1 MVYPNL
7 STWFLDFFGIDHFL
21 SLFDMQEENLENK
34 DMNGMS
40 VEDLFLNTQ
49 ESYADAQQRAIEE
62 NKAFARTEFFRMDKF
77 GTYRLRILPL
87 APNPDG
93 TAPRPGYEYPVHQLL
108 LELEKPTKGNKPSKM
123 YVTVPRATD
132 AGYSQDIIDT
142 YRKLA
147 VAQAQEMGDEKL
159 AEKIGGGSFGGGL
172 RFSYGH
178 AMYVFDL
185 NDRAKGVQLL
195 TLSHAQFKDLDDRK
209 FKLWQKKLQKTPG
222 YPCPISSVR
231 NAYPIEIEKKKNN
244 SKTEYLFSIDNEADV
259 DSLSKEELLALMGA
273 VRIPEI
279 IYRYTRYHLGATVE
293 FLKQCDELYGME
305 LMTGD
310 EMKEAIANLNEELP
324 KEDTSEFSFD
334 RRSKDNKDNA
344 SGTNGGGLS
353 LDDLFDRFD
362 ELEEQNLGDKTEE
375 GQELRAMIRTYIEQ
389 EGLPVRVT
397 RSTSNKDLLDMIEEA
412 LENAPDNGGKGN
424 VGASPEETSGTVEA
438 GEAPEEAAE
447 ATEEA
452 GSATEGA
459 LAGRTER
466 QRRRR

>member
-1 MVYPNL
+1 
-7 STWFLDFFGIDHFL
+7 
-21 SLFDMQEENLENK
+21 MQEENSENK

-40 VEDLFLNTQ
+40 VEDLFLNNQ

-108 LELEKPTKGNKPSKM
+108 LELEKPAKGNKPSKM

-132 AGYSQDIIDT
+132 AGYSLDIIDT

-147 VAQAQEMGDEKL
+147 VAQAQGMGDEKL

-178 AMYVFDL
+178 AMYVFDF
-185 NDRAKGVQLL
+185 NERAKGVQLL

-209 FKLWQKKLQKTPG
+209 FKLWQKKLQKNPG
-222 YPCPISSVR
+222 YPCPVSSVH
-231 NAYPIEIEKKKNN
+231 NAYPVEIEKRKNGN
-244 SKTEYLFSIDNEADV
+244 KTEYLFSIDNEADA
-259 DSLSKEELLALMGA
+259 DSLSKEELLALIGA
-273 VRIPEI
+273 ARIPEI
-279 IYRYTRYHLGATVE
+279 IYRYTRYHLGATAE

-305 LMTGD
+305 LMAGD
-310 EMKEAIANLNEELP
+310 EMKEAIASLNEELP

-334 RRSKDNKDNA
+334 RRSKDNKDNV

-362 ELEEQNLGDKTEE
+362 ELEEQDLGDKTEE

-412 LENAPDNGGKGN
+412 LENVPDNGGN
-424 VGASPEETSGTVEA
+424 VDTEAAAPAPEPAMPEGPEETAEEVPVSTVR
-438 GEAPEEAAE
+438 AE
-447 ATEEA
+447 
-452 GSATEGA
+452 
-459 LAGRTER
+459 RP
-466 QRRRR
+466 RRRR

>member
-1 MVYPNL
+1 
-7 STWFLDFFGIDHFL
+7 
-21 SLFDMQEENLENK
+21 MQEENLENRG
-34 DMNGMS
+34 MENMS
-40 VEDLFLNTQ
+40 VEDLFLNNQ

-93 TAPRPGYEYPVHQLL
+93 TVTRPGYEYPVHQLL
-108 LELEKPTKGNKPSKM
+108 LELEKPAKGNKPSKM

-132 AGYSQDIIDT
+132 AGYGLDIIDA

-159 AEKIGGGSFGGGL
+159 AEKISGGSFGGGL
-172 RFSYGH
+172 RFGYGH
-178 AMYVFDL
+178 AMYVFDF
-185 NDRAKGVQLL
+185 NERAKGVQLL
-195 TLSHAQFKDLDDRK
+195 TLSHAQFKELDDRK
-209 FKLWQKKLQKTPG
+209 FKLWQKKLQKNPG
-222 YPCPISSVR
+222 YPCPISSVH
-231 NAYPIEIEKKKNN
+231 NAYPVEIEKKKNGN
-244 SKTEYLFSIDNEADV
+244 KTEYLFSIDNEADV

-273 VRIPEI
+273 ARIPEI

-293 FLKQCDELYGME
+293 FLKQCDELYGMQ
-305 LMTGD
+305 LMAGE
-310 EMKEAIANLNEELP
+310 EMKEAIASLNEELP

-344 SGTNGGGLS
+344 SGTTGGLS
-353 LDDLFDRFD
+353 LDDLFDRYD
-362 ELEEQNLGDKTEE
+362 ELEAQNLGDKTEE

-397 RSTSNKDLLDMIEEA
+397 RSTPNKDLLDMIEEA
-412 LENAPDNGGKGN
+412 LENAPDKRGNGDES
-424 VGASPEETSGTVEA
+424 ASDDTPASTDSPTSEETDEA
-438 GEAPEEAAE
+438 GEAEE
-447 ATEEA
+447 EEPA
-452 GSATEGA
+452 PDPAP
-459 LAGRTER
+459 RPER